1 MRKVLIVDD
10 EEDLCTLMRSYLST
24 LGYEVNIASTLTNGL
39 DLMKRLKPDII
50 FLDNNL
56 PDGTGWDQIESIHAL
71 LPNCKINLMSA
82 YRNKPGEV
90 QEVENLKYLE
100 KPISLSKLKEF
111 L

>member
-1 MRKVLIVDD
+1 MRKILIVDD
-10 EEDLCTLMRSYLST
+10 EEDLCMLMRSYLSA
-24 LGYEVNIASTLTNGL
+24 LGYQVDIASTLTKGL
-39 DLMKRLKPDII
+39 DLVKTGKPDVI

-56 PDGTGWDQIESIHAL
+56 PDGTGWDEIGSIHEL

-82 YRNKPGEV
+82 YRSKPSKVDEAD
-90 QEVENLKYLE
+90 NLKYLE